1 MSVAEVIAL
10 VVAAALFLYLLYAL
24 VRGERL

>member
-24 VRGERL
+24 IRGERL

>member
-10 VVAAALFLYLLYAL
+10 VVAAALFGYLIFAL
-24 VRGERL
+24 LRGERL